1 MRPACGP
8 IGPARRTANSMPDKA
23 RTRTAPSA
31 APLAGPASE
40 SRYPK
45 AQVGQQRTWQVVEPP
60 PKKRPRGSCHV
71 PRHPGA
77 GDVAIISVR
86 GDLTDWRAIQQ
97 LQASCEAVQ
106 CQRRR
111 MQLDL
116 QGVHAADSKLLAFLV
131 IILGQAR
138 ASGVP
143 LELRTSSCVRRWSEV
158 CGLRDLINAPAQCRA
173 DPS

>member
-1 MRPACGP
+1 
-8 IGPARRTANSMPDKA
+8 MPDKA
-23 RTRTAPSA
+23 TTRTAPSA
-31 APLAGPASE
+31 APLAGPAAE
-40 SRYPK
+40 SHHPQT
-45 AQVGQQRTWQVVEPP
+45 QVGQQRTWQVVEPP

-97 LQASCEAVQ
+97 LQASCEAVL

-158 CGLRDLINAPAQCRA
+158 CGLRDLIDAPA
-173 DPS
+173 